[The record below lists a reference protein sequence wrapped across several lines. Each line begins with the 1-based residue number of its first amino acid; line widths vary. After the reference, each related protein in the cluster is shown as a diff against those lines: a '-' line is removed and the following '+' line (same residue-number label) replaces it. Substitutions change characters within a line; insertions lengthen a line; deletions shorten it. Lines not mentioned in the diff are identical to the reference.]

1 MAKGNDGNYLQHSLE
16 VSAAI
21 HLGALGTERCLNVA
35 LTHGMSPYEP
45 CGNVPNGQTRRLLDD
60 ALAAA
65 QNPRIDGESVIV
77 DAYRRTD
84 ASRARYPNTGE
95 LLAAMVGRD
104 RLVGAITEVQTE
116 KHAELMDVWQYSRV
130 RPVNASWRQE
140 VAEGGAFR
148 QAPEHPWLFSMD
160 PMTYC
165 EDGYHDDDRIYRA
178 DRERIRNVLRQ
189 YLGSRLPGI
198 AMLFVFAVRP
208 NDRPLF
214 WAFADNV
221 ADDTGMM
228 MNAFWL
234 THQGGNRNLA
244 AVLSAGVELRTD
256 WLPPGLNS
264 GR

>member
-1 MAKGNDGNYLQHSLE
+1 MA
-16 VSAAI
+16 
-21 HLGALGTERCLNVA
+21 
-35 LTHGMSPYEP
+35 PYEP
-45 CGNVPNGQTRRLLDD
+45 CERVPKGQTRRLLED

-65 QNPRIDGESVIV
+65 QNPRIEGESVLV

-104 RLVGAITEVQTE
+104 CLIGAITEVNAE
-116 KHAELMDVWQYSRV
+116 KHANLMDVWQNSLV
-130 RPVNASWRQE
+130 KPVNASWRKAI
-140 VAEGGAFR
+140 AEGGAFR
-148 QAPEHPWLFSMD
+148 HSPKHPWVFSMD

-165 EDGYHDDDRIYRA
+165 EDGYNDDDKLYRA
-178 DRERIRNVLRQ
+178 DRELVRNLLLQ
-189 YLGSRLPGI
+189 YLSSDLPGI
-198 AMLFVFAVRP
+198 AMLFVYAVRP

-214 WAFADNV
+214 WAFADDL

-244 AVLSAGVELRTD
+244 AVLSSGLELRTH
-256 WLPPGLNS
+256 WLPPGFTV
-264 GR
+264 GK